1 MSRSRLYN
9 TQAIILRRVDMGE
22 ADRLLTILTPARGK
36 MKVMAKG
43 VRKLTSRKTGHV
55 ELFTRVQFVL
65 AQGHTFDVA
74 AQADTIE
81 PYVQLREDVQRAT
94 LAHYVCEL
102 ADAFA
107 QEETD
112 ESELYELLANALEW
126 LCSAPDPQLTVR
138 YVEMRLLTLT
148 GYRPQLY
155 RCAKTSVPIDVDDAA
170 SKSIIFSA
178 YAGGVLSHD
187 AAKFARDG
195 VALMPQTLN
204 LLRAMLSQPFEALAA
219 LQIPADVHFQAERAL
234 RSVLVFV
241 LERKLRSA
249 QFLKQLT

>member
-1 MSRSRLYN
+1 MSRSRVYS

-74 AQADTIE
+74 SQADTIE
-81 PYVQLREDVQRAT
+81 PYVRLREDVQRAT

-102 ADAFA
+102 ADGFA

-112 ESELYELLANALEW
+112 ESELYELLAHALEW
-126 LCSAPDPQLTVR
+126 LCTAPDPLLVAR
-138 YVEMRLLTLT
+138 YVEMRLLTLS

-155 RCAKTSVPIDVDDAA
+155 RCAKTSAPIEVANNDN
-170 SKSIIFSA
+170 KSIIFSA
-178 YAGGVLSHD
+178 YSGGVLSPD

-219 LQIPADVHFQAERAL
+219 LPIPADVHFQAERAL

-241 LERKLRSA
+241 LERKLRST
-249 QFLKQLT
+249 QFLKQLV